1 MEVFESDD
9 WMLLMMLGTWR
20 AVNDTVSSWPGVTFA
35 VKRSYFGNLWRMNE
49 KEPIR
54 STFDLGG
61 FWARFGLQLL
71 GDGIFTSCQW
81 RDFSGDTLT
90 SSSLLCTLR
99 EGLAANVTR

>member
-1 MEVFESDD
+1 MLCYVMEVFESDD

-20 AVNDTVSSWPGVTFA
+20 AVNDTVSSWPGMTFA

-61 FWARFGLQLL
+61 FWARFGLAT
-71 GDGIFTSCQW
+71 TSTSW
-81 RDFSGDTLT
+81 RWHFYKLPVERF
-90 SSSLLCTLR
+90 LW
-99 EGLAANVTR
+99 